1 MKKKLCISFSGGKTS
16 GFMTTKLLE
25 NYSNEYEFLITFAN
39 TGEENEETL
48 EFVNNCDLYWQGRF
62 GESVVWLE
70 SVTHMEHGKGQTHKV
85 VSFETASRDGEPYKQ
100 FVAKEGIPN
109 AAQPRCSERLK
120 QKCMDHY
127 RKEKGWTKKVAKTAI
142 GIRVDEYGR
151 RSYYGEKEF
160 NLVYPLLDWFPSD
173 KQDVNDFWE
182 DMPFNLE
189 LEEHEG
195 NCKVCWKKGD
205 NKLYLIA
212 KENTERFDVFKE
224 IEKEHSETK
233 ANDTKKDLFGDHTLP
248 RRFYRNYRTTEHFLT
263 ASKEMDAKTLRK
275 LINAQPD
282 ESSGCGESCEPY
294 QKPTQVDI
302 EQLIDIKEI

>member
-1 MKKKLCISFSGGKTS
+1 MKQKLCISFSGGKTS

-25 NYSNEYEFLITFAN
+25 NYSDKYEFLITFAN

-48 EFVNNCDLYWQGRF
+48 EFVNNCDKYWQERF
-62 GESVVWLE
+62 GQSVVWLE

-85 VSFETASRDGEPYKQ
+85 VSFETASRNGEPYRQ
-100 FVAKEGIPN
+100 LVAKEGIPN

-127 RKEKGWTKKVAKTAI
+127 RKQHGWTKAETAI
-142 GIRVDEYGR
+142 GIRTDESGR
-151 RSYYGEKEF
+151 RSAYGEKEF

-182 DMPFNLE
+182 SMPFNLE

-195 NCKVCWKKGD
+195 NCKVCWKKSD
-205 NKLYLIA
+205 NKLFLIA
-212 KENTERFDVFKE
+212 KETPERFDVFKQ
-224 IEKEHSETK
+224 IESDFSETK
-233 ANDTKKDLFGDHTLP
+233 PNDEKQDLFGTHTLP
-248 RRFYRNYRTTEHFLT
+248 RRFYRGYRATEHFLNGCRTMDT
-263 ASKEMDAKTLRK
+263 ATLRK

-294 QKPTQVDI
+294 QKPVQFDI
-302 EQLIDIKEI
+302 EQMIDVKQV